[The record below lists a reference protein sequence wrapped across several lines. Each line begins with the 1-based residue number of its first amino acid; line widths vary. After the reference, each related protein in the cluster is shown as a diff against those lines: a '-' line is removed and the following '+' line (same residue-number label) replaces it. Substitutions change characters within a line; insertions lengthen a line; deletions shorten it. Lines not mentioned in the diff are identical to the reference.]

1 MDACARSGA
10 NNETVQNITN
20 ERNAATLLE
29 QFAFLLNLLKPQ
41 AVEPAPDD
49 FERTQ
54 PVYFDRRE
62 VGDA

>member
-1 MDACARSGA
+1 M
-10 NNETVQNITN
+10 QNITN